1 MKVIDETKSIRQIE
15 EKIGYGMIEELIFQA
30 HNEIKLL
37 RIMKHWKP
45 WEFLFSE
52 VEDKEEM
59 INMLNLRNDHPFPS
73 VEEHYESMRHDRPKR
88 KPQAGVH
95 PEDK

>member
-1 MKVIDETKSIRQIE
+1 
-15 EKIGYGMIEELIFQA
+15 
-30 HNEIKLL
+30 
-37 RIMKHWKP
+37 MKHWKP

-88 KPQAGVH
+88 KP
-95 PEDK
+95 